1 MSTEPKLRLAL
12 LIPRKKGMTEEEFHH
27 HWANIH
33 GPLIKYGVKRYRQ
46 FHRVEH
52 KREAIGRAPH
62 YDGIAEFIFDKFE
75 DIEAAYKDPF
85 YFEKVLPDERAFIDF
100 DNIVFSIGKDL
111 TVIDGGK
118 IVLPKETG
126 Y

>member
-33 GPLIKYGVKRYRQ
+33 GPLIKYG

-62 YDGIAEFIFDKFE
+62 YDGIAEFIFDK
-75 DIEAAYKDPF
+75 
-85 YFEKVLPDERAFIDF
+85 
-100 DNIVFSIGKDL
+100 
-111 TVIDGGK
+111 
-118 IVLPKETG
+118 
-126 Y
+126 